1 MLSHKEIIARFKL
14 EDESAGYD
22 ANAIDQ
28 IQLAGFGHGKDGL
41 GWSDACDAHAIDM
54 DIEHTAQILFVP
66 EAKVRRIYDE
76 AWREGAA
83 TIGAA
88 GSAIAAVK
96 RARAKRSVDEVRI
109 QRAEANLAQAPAAK
123 KRAARASA

>member
-14 EDESAGYD
+14 EDESAAYD

-28 IQLAGFGHGKDGL
+28 IQLAGFKHGKDGL
-41 GWSDACDAHAIDM
+41 RWDDACDAAAIDM
-54 DIEHTAQILFVP
+54 DVEHTAQILFVP

-83 TIGAA
+83 
-88 GSAIAAVK
+88 S
-96 RARAKRSVDEVRI
+96 RSVDEVRI
-109 QRAEANLAQAPAAK
+109 QRAEANLAQAPKKAK
-123 KRAARASA
+123 KRASSRAARASA